1 MTHPLDNP
9 IWTALNSGAAMH
21 AYGTVQV
28 RFVDRNM
35 GFFAG
40 LPVYGATEL
49 EQLYAIMEEGMR
61 VILFTPGKLDLD
73 DRWTIHNDHEL
84 LQLVCESDC
93 PKLIETGNIR
103 SLGEADVEE
112 MLALTKL
119 TKPGPFLEKTI
130 AFGSYFGYF
139 SEGRLLSMAGARLAA
154 GSYTEVSAV
163 CTHPDVLGRGIAKQ
177 VLQYVLHSIQARGQQ
192 PYLHLYPENEPAYR
206 LYRSLGFV
214 PRASLRTYFLEKKS
228 RG

>member
-9 IWTALNSGAAMH
+9 IWTALNSGATAH
-21 AYGTVQV
+21 AHGTAEV
-28 RFVDRNM
+28 RFVDRSM

-40 LPVYGATEL
+40 LPAYGATEL
-49 EQLYAIMEEGMR
+49 EQLYAAMEGGMR
-61 VILFTPGKLDLD
+61 VILFTPGVLDLD
-73 DRWTIHNDHEL
+73 DRWAVHNDHEM
-84 LQLVCESDC
+84 LQLVCEGDC
-93 PKLIETGNIR
+93 PRPSEKEGIR
-103 SLGEADVEE
+103 PLAATDVEE

-139 SEGRLLSMAGARLAA
+139 SQGRLLSMAGSRLSA
-154 GSYTEVSAV
+154 GPYTEVSAV
-163 CTHPDVLGRGIAKQ
+163 CTHPDVLGQGIAKQ
-177 VLQYVLHSIQARGQQ
+177 VLPYVLHSIQARGQQ

-228 RG
+228 LS

>member
-1 MTHPLDNP
+1 MHHPLDNP
-9 IWTALNSGAAMH
+9 IWSALNSGAAVH
-21 AYGTVQV
+21 SYGTTQV
-28 RFVDRNM
+28 RFVDRSM

-40 LPVYGATEL
+40 LSAYGAAEL
-49 EQLYAIMEEGMR
+49 DQLYAAMEEEMR
-61 VILFTPGKLDLD
+61 VVLFTPHALDLD
-73 DRWTIHNDHEL
+73 DRWTVHNDHEL

-93 PKLIETGNIR
+93 PKPDETEDIR

-139 SEGRLLSMAGARLAA
+139 SKGRLLSMAGARLAA

-177 VLQYVLHSIQARGQQ
+177 VLPFVLHSISVSGQQ

-214 PRASLRTYFLEKKS
+214 PRASLRTYFLEKKKL
-228 RG
+228 G

>member
-1 MTHPLDNP
+1 MIHPLDNP
-9 IWTALNSGAAMH
+9 IWSALNSGAALH
-21 AYGTVQV
+21 AHGSTKVQFIN
-28 RFVDRNM
+28 RSM

-40 LPVYGATEL
+40 LPAYGATEL
-49 EQLYAIMEEGMR
+49 EQLYAAMEEGMR
-61 VILFTPGKLDLD
+61 VILFTPDVLDLD
-73 DRWTIHNDHEL
+73 DRWTVHNDHEM
-84 LQLVCESDC
+84 LQLVCEGDC
-93 PKLIETGNIR
+93 PMPSEKEGIR
-103 SLGEADVEE
+103 SLGDADVEQ

-139 SEGRLLSMAGARLAA
+139 YQGRLLSMAGTRLSA
-154 GSYTEVSAV
+154 GPYTEVSAV
-163 CTHPDVLGRGIAKQ
+163 CTHPDVLGQGMAKQ
-177 VLQYVLHSIQARGQQ
+177 VLPNVLRSIQERGQQ

-214 PRASLRTYFLEKKS
+214 LRTRLRTYFLEKKN

>member
-21 AYGTVQV
+21 AHGTTQV
-28 RFVDRNM
+28 RFVDRSM

-40 LPVYGATEL
+40 LAAYGATEL

-61 VILFTPGKLDLD
+61 VILFTPGALDLD

-93 PKLIETGNIR
+93 PRPLEKEGIR
-103 SLGEADVEE
+103 PLGEADVAQ

-130 AFGSYFGYF
+130 AFGRYYGYF
-139 SEGRLLSMAGARLAA
+139 SEGRLLSMSGSRLSAGP
-154 GSYTEVSAV
+154 YTEVSAV
-163 CTHPDVLGRGIAKQ
+163 CTHPDVLGQGIAKQ
-177 VLQYVLHSIQARGQQ
+177 VLPYVLHSIQARGQQ

-214 PRASLRTYFLEKKS
+214 PRASLRTYFLEKKN